1 MSEFQID
8 PMPNSDT
15 VRTQIADSL
24 RQAFKAAGGAKEIE
38 KMTGIPQR
46 TLEAYARNE
55 TSIPGDRLLS
65 ITRAVTFLAPD
76 SGIELLSQMTSLAF
90 HQVALDKIG
99 KAAVATLSEGAGKSK
114 NVLEFLS
121 RHGGKGVNTLVVTDT
136 NEFVELPLYN
146 VRLSAGEGD
155 LVSDEAIIDTRAFRR
170 SWIENVLRSTPAALK
185 LAVAHGDSMEPT
197 IHDGDLVMIDTR
209 DAGPKREDIYVLR
222 WGEDVLVKRLQ
233 RLPAGGFRVVSDNA
247 RYEPINLMPAQIQEY
262 GVAVIGRV
270 VWWAHTNTR

>member
-1 MSEFQID
+1 MSELQTDFAQ
-8 PMPNSDT
+8 NSDA
-15 VRTQIADSL
+15 VRTLIADSL
-24 RQAFKAAGGAKEIE
+24 RQAFKAVGGAKEIE

-76 SGIELLSQMTSLAF
+76 SGIELLAQMTSLAF
-90 HQVALDKIG
+90 HQIARDKNVKPREMTIP
-99 KAAVATLSEGAGKSK
+99 AGAGKGK
-114 NVLEFLS
+114 NLLEFLS
-121 RHGGKGVNTLVVTDT
+121 RQTGNDTKSVLLHDTD
-136 NEFVELPLYN
+136 ELVELPLYN

-155 LVSDEAIIDTRAFRR
+155 LVSDEAIVDTRAFRK
-170 SWIENVLRSTPAALK
+170 SWIENVLRATPAALK

-233 RLPAGGFRVVSDNA
+233 RLPVGGFRVVSDNA

-270 VWWAHTNTR
+270 VWWAHTNVR